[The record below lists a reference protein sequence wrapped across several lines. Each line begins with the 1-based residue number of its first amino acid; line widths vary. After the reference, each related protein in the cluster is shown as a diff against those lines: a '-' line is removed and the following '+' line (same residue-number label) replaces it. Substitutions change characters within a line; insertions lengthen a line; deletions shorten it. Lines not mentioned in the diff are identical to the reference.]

1 MASQAM
7 RPTNAMPSTT
17 VDSSAAGTAR
27 RAARIEQPTTQ
38 RVTET
43 AKETIGQVVD
53 STKRQ
58 ADSQRARLASG
69 IDQIADSLRQTGET
83 LTEHD
88 QKLAGEYAQKAAV
101 RVEHAAD
108 YLRERNVDEVVR
120 DVQDFA
126 RREPALVLG
135 GAFALGFL
143 AARFLKVGGPGGGRI
158 TNGG

>member
-58 ADSQRARLASG
+58 ADSQRARLA
-69 IDQIADSLRQTGET
+69 SLRQTGET